1 MAQRYDQWLLDRL
14 QSDDEDELAIAI
26 VQQAIADI
34 LDDEG
39 HKQASRPAKKKK
51 HIHRN
56 RAAAHQ
62 QILQDYFTP
71 GATYEDLFRR
81 RYRMSRQL
89 FDRICTEV
97 TQHDSYF
104 QQKCDAA
111 GRPGLSPVQKI
122 TAALRMMTKGCSADT
137 CDEYIRIGE
146 TTTLE
151 SLRRF
156 AIAIIEIFSKRY
168 LRTPTAEDVKK
179 HLNINAARGFPG
191 MFGSLDCTHW
201 TWKNCPVAWLGHY
214 QDRKGLRSI
223 VMEAVSTQ
231 DLWIWHAFIGIPGS
245 NNDINVLD
253 RSPLLPEWFK
263 GPAKEAEYQI
273 NGVNYQGSYLLAD
286 GIYPDSTLFV
296 KTFSNPQSAKLKH
309 FAKQQEAVRKDVERC
324 FGVLKSRFSILNGAG
339 RLWDIEVMKNIW
351 TSAVIM
357 HNMILEDE
365 RKDERI
371 ECGADIENG
380 GDDADEDGTDR
391 EDGGDDEDEDGTDRE
406 DDDDDEEDKVEAFR
420 AWREQIADAA
430 SVTKLRSDLVDHLW
444 NRQSDAIN

>member
-1 MAQRYDQWLLDRL
+1 
-14 QSDDEDELAIAI
+14 
-26 VQQAIADI
+26 
-34 LDDEG
+34 
-39 HKQASRPAKKKK
+39 
-51 HIHRN
+51 
-56 RAAAHQ
+56 
-62 QILQDYFTP
+62 
-71 GATYEDLFRR
+71 
-81 RYRMSRQL
+81 
-89 FDRICTEV
+89 
-97 TQHDSYF
+97 
-104 QQKCDAA
+104 
-111 GRPGLSPVQKI
+111 
-122 TAALRMMTKGCSADT
+122 
-137 CDEYIRIGE
+137 
-146 TTTLE
+146 
-151 SLRRF
+151 
-156 AIAIIEIFSKRY
+156 
-168 LRTPTAEDVKK
+168 
-179 HLNINAARGFPG
+179 

-201 TWKNCPVAWLGHY
+201 TWKNCPVAWQGHY

-391 EDGGDDEDEDGTDRE
+391 EDGTMM
-406 DDDDDEEDKVEAFR
+406 KTKM
-420 AWREQIADAA
+420 EQIEKMTTMMKRTKSRRSELGESRSLTQPVSRNYVRTWLITYGIGKAML
-430 SVTKLRSDLVDHLW
+430 SIKIVLKLRNCTEFIDHCRLW
-444 NRQSDAIN
+444 GLRVGT